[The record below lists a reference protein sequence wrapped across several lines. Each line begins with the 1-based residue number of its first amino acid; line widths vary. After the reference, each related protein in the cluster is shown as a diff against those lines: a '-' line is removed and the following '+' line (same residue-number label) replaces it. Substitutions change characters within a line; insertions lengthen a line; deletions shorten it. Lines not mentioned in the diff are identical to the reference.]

1 MECSRCSKQRK
12 FLATLILA
20 TGSCHEDSRSA
31 AFIGLT
37 SILAGH
43 TFLLEFISELFT
55 VSVPV
60 LIISS
65 VLGISFCLLMHPTAL
80 RNAWIQL
87 CSPGGRGKYY
97 L

>member
-1 MECSRCSKQRK
+1 MSWNVRVAANKGSSW
-12 FLATLILA
+12 LLSDMD

-31 AFIGLT
+31 AFIGLS

-60 LIISS
+60 IFISS
-65 VLGISFCLLMHPTAL
+65 VLGILFFSNNAPDCFRLRFKVKECVDTAL
-80 RNAWIQL
+80 
-87 CSPGGRGKYY
+87 
-97 L
+97 